1 LSLERFQ
8 QIHRYFTLHDRS
20 IHPQRSTK
28 TFAWSIEPIVSIIRR
43 NCSAN
48 WTLSSH
54 LPIDEAMIPYQGR
67 SNHTVKLKNEPISEG
82 YKVWVLGDHGYIYN
96 WLWHSCEN
104 GPEGILKGGLIMQQ
118 KVPEGPS
125 LIRLAPTFTLVIQ
138 LAEHLHQQH
147 PMRIFCLFLDNLFLN
162 INVAHALLA
171 LNVCCI
177 STTRKNAPGFP
188 DWLIKLKEHN
198 QGLV

>member
-1 LSLERFQ
+1 
-8 QIHRYFTLHDRS
+8 
-20 IHPQRSTK
+20 
-28 TFAWSIEPIVSIIRR
+28 
-43 NCSAN
+43 
-48 WTLSSH
+48 
-54 LPIDEAMIPYQGR
+54 MIPYQGR
-67 SNHTVKLKNEPISEG
+67 SNHAVKLKNEPISEG

-96 WLWHSCEN
+96 WLWHSREN

-147 PMRIFCLFLDNLFLN
+147 PMRIFCLFLDSLFLN

-198 QGLV
+198 QGLVWNSTLAKINGYMLCFL